1 MGIVLWSERFCLLII
16 RFVYEAFEV
25 LNAIFQAFVYATIF
39 TAIYITIYTLL
50 ETFFNIL
57 LAVELLMYSKKYFLI
72 QQNKT
77 CLQIH
82 NDR

>member
-1 MGIVLWSERFCLLII
+1 MI

-39 TAIYITIYTLL
+39 TTICIIIYILL
-50 ETFFNIL
+50 EKIFNIL
-57 LAVELLMYSKKYFLI
+57 LAVELLMHSKKYFLI

-77 CLQIH
+77 Y
-82 NDR
+82 

>member
-1 MGIVLWSERFCLLII
+1 MI

-25 LNAIFQAFVYATIF
+25 LNAIFQAFVYATIL
-39 TAIYITIYTLL
+39 TTICIIIYTLL
-50 ETFFNIL
+50 EKVFNIL

-77 CLQIH
+77 Y
-82 NDR
+82 

>member
-1 MGIVLWSERFCLLII
+1 MI

-39 TAIYITIYTLL
+39 TTICIIIYTLL
-50 ETFFNIL
+50 EKIFNIL
-57 LAVELLMYSKKYFLI
+57 LAVELLMHSKKYFLI

-77 CLQIH
+77 Y
-82 NDR
+82 